1 LPLEA
6 FVLEI
11 AVGRKP
17 KADGY
22 IVRQE
27 LNQIDRASAALSHF
41 LERLLVCEGE
51 RERATLI
58 AQAAIA
64 ANKISKANRALKD
77 VLLSGKGN
85 SDE

>member
-1 LPLEA
+1 
-6 FVLEI
+6 
-11 AVGRKP
+11 VGRKP

-27 LNQIDRASAALSHF
+27 LNQIDRAVAELNQF
-41 LERLLVCEGE
+41 LERLLACESE

>member
-1 LPLEA
+1 
-6 FVLEI
+6 
-11 AVGRKP
+11 VGRKP

-27 LNQIDRASAALSHF
+27 LNQIDRAGAELSQF
-41 LERLLVCEGE
+41 LERLLTCESE

-64 ANKISKANRALKD
+64 ANKISKANQALKD
-77 VLLSGKGN
+77 VLLRGKGS

>member
-1 LPLEA
+1 M
-6 FVLEI
+6 LEI
-11 AVGRKP
+11 KPVGRRP
-17 KADGY
+17 KANGY

-27 LNQIDRASAALSHF
+27 LNQIDRAGAELNQF
-41 LERLLVCEGE
+41 MERLLTCESA

-77 VLLSGKGN
+77 VLLSGRGN
-85 SDE
+85 NDG

>member
-1 LPLEA
+1 M
-6 FVLEI
+6 
-11 AVGRKP
+11 GRKP
-17 KADGY
+17 KAGGY
-22 IVRQE
+22 IVRQA
-27 LNQIDRASAALSHF
+27 LNQIDRSGAELNHF

-64 ANKISKANRALKD
+64 ANKISTANQALKD

-85 SDE
+85 GDE

>member
-1 LPLEA
+1 
-6 FVLEI
+6 
-11 AVGRKP
+11 VGRKP
-17 KADGY
+17 KTNGY

-27 LNQIDRASAALSHF
+27 LNQIDRAVAELNRF
-41 LERLLVCEGE
+41 LERLLACESE
-51 RERATLI
+51 RESATLI
-58 AQAAIA
+58 AQAAIV